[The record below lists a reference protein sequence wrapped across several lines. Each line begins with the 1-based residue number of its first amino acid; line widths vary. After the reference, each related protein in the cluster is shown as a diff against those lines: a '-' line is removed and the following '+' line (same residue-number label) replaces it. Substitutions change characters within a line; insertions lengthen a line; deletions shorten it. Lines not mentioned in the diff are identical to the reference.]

1 MQKSISL
8 PKHRISFLFKFNKKK
23 STEYHPLL
31 IAAIFSNIKPFKGL
45 VSKRNVIMK
54 ELNYPAKR

>member
-8 PKHRISFLFKFNKKK
+8 PKHSISFLFKLNKKK

-31 IAAIFSNIKPFKGL
+31 IATIFNNIKPFKGL

-54 ELNYPAKR
+54 GLNYPAKR

>member
-8 PKHRISFLFKFNKKK
+8 PKHSISFLVKLNKKK

-31 IAAIFSNIKPFKGL
+31 IATIFSNIKPFKGL

-54 ELNYPAKR
+54 GLNYPAKR

>member
-1 MQKSISL
+1 M
-8 PKHRISFLFKFNKKK
+8 SFSVQIEEKK

-31 IAAIFSNIKPFKGL
+31 IATIFSNRKSFKGL

-54 ELNYPAKR
+54 GLNYPAKR

>member
-8 PKHRISFLFKFNKKK
+8 PKHRISFLFKLNKKK

-54 ELNYPAKR
+54 GLNYPAKR